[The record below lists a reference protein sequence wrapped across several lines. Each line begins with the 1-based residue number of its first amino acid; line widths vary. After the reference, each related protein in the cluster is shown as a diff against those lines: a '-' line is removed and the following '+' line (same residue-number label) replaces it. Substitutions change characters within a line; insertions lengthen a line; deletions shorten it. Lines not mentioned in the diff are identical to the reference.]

1 MIAAVMGVLEAAVC
15 LPFALLEDPP
25 AAPLLAL
32 AILIAVVAAILGGL
46 IPGLFAAAVGLLCFA
61 FIADGGASLALAV
74 PLAVAA
80 VLAVGLIVEL
90 LLHREAERDRALN
103 QLAAIGEITSAGA
116 LSIDRDGAI
125 TGWSGG
131 AERLFGLDEEQLAE
145 SAISDLLRDES
156 PEAVAS
162 LLEELQRGQT
172 VRRAFVHDSP
182 DGEEVH
188 ATLAISP
195 VYDAENEVSG
205 GVVVAIDE
213 RDLLRAEEEA
223 REAETKYGALV
234 RLLPLV
240 VYVCAPQDRASPL
253 YVSPAIETLLGYS
266 PAEWLADGGLSERLM
281 HPQDRERVAESLAD
295 AARTESPF
303 AGEYRML
310 TRDGQVVWVH
320 DESVTVRDENGAAL
334 YILGYLRDV
343 TPAKQEEEERSR
355 FFRAEQAAIAR
366 AAEERERLK
375 LVQNITELLG
385 ATLEYDAALKEVA
398 ELLVERMADWCIVD
412 VADEAGTLTR
422 RVVVHA
428 EPRDSNHAAETAPS
442 SEPDV
447 VARRVVRERRPELR
461 PESTIAA
468 PGELP
473 VISEIDVESY
483 VCVPLLSRR
492 HSLGALTLIS
502 TPGRRKFGPDD
513 LALAQDVA
521 RRAALAID
529 NARLYREVEE
539 RSDAARVLTHVA
551 DGVFLLDRGGN
562 FRLLNPAAEAMTGFD
577 SSVIGRPASEVI
589 KGWEV
594 IAERI
599 PIVTSGEQPQEETVP
614 FETEKGER
622 WFSIAGVDFFGGT
635 VYAFRDVT
643 EARRLDELKA
653 EFVATASH
661 ELRTPLAAV
670 YGAAQTL
677 RRHDF
682 ALDEAG
688 RERFISLITDESERL
703 SRIVND
709 ILLANQLDAG
719 RLELETEPFDS
730 GELVERVV
738 EAARTHAPPGATLEV
753 SVPDDPPAVAADR
766 DKARQVLVNLVE
778 NAIKYS
784 PDGGRVVAGVEQ
796 LDSSVRFYVSDEG
809 MGIPEEEL
817 ERIFDKFYR
826 LDPEMTGGIGGTGL
840 GLYICAELVR
850 RMDGRIWASSSK
862 GKGSEFSFE
871 LPLAERGTQRA
882 TPATAR
888 PETAR

>member
-1 MIAAVMGVLEAAVC
+1 MTDERLGARAFMIAAVMGVLEAAVL

-25 AAPLLAL
+25 AALLLTL
-32 AILIAVVAAILGGL
+32 AILI
-46 IPGLFAAAVGLLCFA
+46 P
-61 FIADGGASLALAV
+61 
-74 PLAVAA
+74 AVAV
-80 VLAVGLIVEL
+80 VLAVGLAFEL
-90 LLHREAERDRALN
+90 FRRREAERDRAFQ
-103 QLAAIGEITSAGA
+103 QLAAIGTVTSAGA
-116 LSIDRDGAI
+116 LSIDRDGAV
-125 TGWSGG
+125 TGWSSG
-131 AERLFGLDEEQLAE
+131 AEALFGLEVEQLAE
-145 SAISDLLRDES
+145 AALSDLLRDES
-156 PEAVAS
+156 PEALEQ
-162 LLEELQRGQT
+162 LLEDVRNGRT
-172 VRRAFVHDSP
+172 VHRPFVHPTP
-182 DGEEVH
+182 DGEDVH

-195 VYDAENEVSG
+195 VREAEDGVSG
-205 GVVVAIDE
+205 AVVVAIDE
-213 RDLLRAEEEA
+213 RERVRVEEEA
-223 REAETKYGALV
+223 RNAETKYGALV

-240 VYVCAPQDRASPL
+240 VYVYEPHDRTSARF
-253 YVSPAIETLLGYS
+253 VSPEIETLLGYS
-266 PAEWLADGGLSERLM
+266 PSEWLADSGLSERLV
-281 HPQDRERVAESLAD
+281 HPEDRERVIAAAAE

-310 TRDGQVVWVH
+310 TRDGQVVWIH
-320 DESVTVRDENGAAL
+320 EEAVTVRDENGAAL
-334 YILGYLRDV
+334 YIQGYLRDV

-355 FFRAEQAAIAR
+355 FFRAEQAAIGR

-375 LVQNITELLG
+375 LAQSVSDLLG
-385 ATLEYDAALKEVA
+385 ETLEYEEALRHVA

-412 VADEAGTLTR
+412 VADESGTLSR

-428 EPRDSNHAAETAPS
+428 EPRDSNHAAETAPGA
-442 SEPDV
+442 EPDV
-447 VARRVVRERRPELR
+447 VARRVVREQRAELR
-461 PESTIAA
+461 PEGTTAG

-473 VISEIDVESY
+473 VVSEIEVESY

-492 HSLGALTLIS
+492 HALGALTLIS
-502 TPGRRKFGPDD
+502 TPGTRRFGPDD

-529 NARLYREVEE
+529 NARLYGEVEQ

-551 DGVFLLDRGGN
+551 DGVFLLDRGGV
-562 FRLLNPAAEAMTGFD
+562 FRLLNPAAETMTGLD
-577 SSVIGRPASEVI
+577 ASVIGRPAAEVI
-589 KGWEV
+589 PGWDV

-599 PIVTSGEQPQEETVP
+599 PITTPPDPAQEETVP
-614 FETEKGER
+614 FETDKGER

-688 RERFISLITDESERL
+688 RERFISLITEESERL

-719 RLELETEPFDS
+719 RLELEAEPFDS
-730 GELVERVV
+730 GDLVERVV
-738 EAARTHAPPGATLEV
+738 EAARTHAPPGATLDV
-753 SVPDDPPAVAADR
+753 SLPESPPAVAADR

-784 PDGGRVVAGVEQ
+784 PDGGRVVIGIET
-796 LDSSVRFYVSDEG
+796 LDSSVRFFVSDEG
-809 MGIPEEEL
+809 MGIPEDEL

-826 LDPEMTGGIGGTGL
+826 LDPEMTRGIGGTGL

-850 RMDGRIWASSSK
+850 RMDGRIWASSQK

-871 LPLAERGTQRA
+871 LPLAEGGAQRVGPPELRGL
-882 TPATAR
+882 AR
-888 PETAR
+888 PESAR